1 MSEIP
6 PFVESSLWIDFA
18 NNLLFMHNFSSW
30 NNLRW
35 KKWNS
40 ARIYAFYRFLVRV
53 TIVGKNKRLSLFFS
67 YLVKRRIET
76 GI

>member
-6 PFVESSLWIDFA
+6 PFVESFLWIAFG

-40 ARIYAFYRFLVRV
+40 ARIYALYRFFVRV
-53 TIVGKNKRLSLFFS
+53 TIVGKIKRLSLFFCH
-67 YLVKRRIET
+67 LVKNRIET